1 VEREL
6 VEKVRGLYDPDTGS
20 GHGLLKLAHP
30 EIEIRPMV
38 SWPGVDSTEFRGPE
52 GLNAYFAE
60 LGAAFGRF
68 RYDLRA
74 LTDHGDALVADVL
87 ITAEGR
93 ESGITTSVP
102 SFQVIRIEDGLVRS
116 IEGYATREDAE
127 KAVQS
132 PPA

>member
-1 VEREL
+1 MEHEL

-20 GHGLLKLAHP
+20 GHALVELAHP

-38 SWPGVDSTEFRGPE
+38 TWPGMDTAKFRGPE
-52 GLNAYFAE
+52 GLEAYFAE
-60 LGAAFGRF
+60 LSAAFGTF
-68 RYDLRA
+68 RYDLRE
-74 LTDHGDALVADVL
+74 LSDHGDALVADVL

-93 ESGITTSVP
+93 ESGITTSLP

-116 IEGYATREDAE
+116 IEGYASREEAE
-127 KAVQS
+127 KAVQA